1 MLNPDF
7 SIFNDN
13 MFVQVRKI
21 LDPLRIKA
29 NLSPLNLTIGE
40 PQSPPPAWLNEVLE
54 KESRNWQAYP
64 KAFADQ
70 QFLDDLSVYFET
82 RFPSVAGKF
91 ALADHIVP
99 VPGTRE
105 PLHFLGYCVKGSKEN
120 SAALV
125 SNPFYH
131 AWRTGAL
138 ASGGEILYMN
148 ATAENHFLAGLD
160 QIDEAVLARTN
171 IVYLCNP
178 TNPHGAVASSAYI
191 ETAIRLARR
200 HNFLLVMDECYID
213 IWRHNK
219 PLSALEVAAGMV
231 DEGGSDNDIFANLV
245 VLNSLS
251 KRSNAA
257 GLRAGFLCGDRQF
270 IAAYKQLVANGGAL
284 VPTPLLHTAG
294 ALYRDDAH
302 NQKIRAHYDK
312 SFDLL
317 SQHLDIQV
325 PDGGFFLWLGVPD
338 KLHGDDQLMTA
349 ELYQHTGISSVPG
362 SVMAT
367 TSQQINPGAGYIRLA
382 IVHDH
387 ETINEA
393 ARRLA
398 GFLSSL

>member
-21 LDPLRIKA
+21 LDPLSIKT

-40 PQSPPPAWLNEVLE
+40 PQTPPPEWLNEVLI

-70 QFLDDLSVYFET
+70 QFLEDLSVYFET

-91 ALADHIVP
+91 GLAEHIVP

-131 AWRTGAL
+131 AWRAGAL
-138 ASGGEILYMN
+138 ASGGQILYMN
-148 ATAENHFLAGLD
+148 ATAENHFLADLE
-160 QIDEAVLARTN
+160 QIDEEVLERTS

-200 HNFLLVMDECYID
+200 HGFLLVMDECYID
-213 IWRHNK
+213 IWRHKK
-219 PLSALEVAAGMV
+219 PLSALEVAASLS
-231 DEGGSDNDIFANLV
+231 DEDASTSDIFANLV

-251 KRSNAA
+251 KRSSAA
-257 GLRAGFLCGDRQF
+257 GLRAGFLCGDRQV
-270 IAAYKQLVANGGAL
+270 ISAYKQLVANGGAL
-284 VPTPLLHTAG
+284 VPTPLLHAAG
-294 ALYRDDAH
+294 ALYRDDIH
-302 NQKIRAHYDK
+302 NQQIRAHYDK

-317 SQHLDIQV
+317 SQHLDIKV
-325 PDGGFFLWLGVPD
+325 PEGGFFLWLGVPD
-338 KLHGDDQLMTA
+338 KLNGDDQQMTA

-387 ETINEA
+387 ETIREA

>member
-21 LDPLRIKA
+21 LDPLSIKT

-40 PQSPPPAWLNEVLE
+40 PQTPPPVWLNEVLA

-64 KAFADQ
+64 KAVADQ
-70 QFLDDLSVYFET
+70 QFFDDLSVYFET
-82 RFPSVAGKF
+82 RFPSVVGKF

-105 PLHFLGYCVKGSKEN
+105 PLHFLGYCVKGAKEN

-131 AWRTGAL
+131 AWRAGAL
-138 ASGGEILYMN
+138 AAGGDILYMN
-148 ATAENHFLAGLD
+148 ATAENQFLADLA

-178 TNPHGAVASSAYI
+178 TNPHGAVASPAYI
-191 ETAIRLARR
+191 ETAIRLARQ

-219 PLSALEVAAGMV
+219 PLSALEIAAGMAGE
-231 DEGGSDNDIFANLV
+231 DGSDSDIFANLV

-251 KRSNAA
+251 KRSSAA
-257 GLRAGFLCGDRQF
+257 GLRAGFLCGDRQV
-270 IAAYKQLVANGGAL
+270 ITAYKQLVANGGAL
-284 VPTPLLHTAG
+284 VPTPLLHAAG
-294 ALYRDDAH
+294 ALYRDDVH
-302 NQKIRAHYDK
+302 NQQIRAHYDK
-312 SFDLL
+312 SFDIL
-317 SQHLDIQV
+317 SQHLDIQI
-325 PDGGFFLWLGVPD
+325 PDGGFFLWLGVPE
-338 KLHGDDQLMTA
+338 KLNGDDQRMTA
-349 ELYQHTGISSVPG
+349 ELYQQAGISSVPG